1 MPELPEVQTVAD
13 HIKPDLIGKYIVGIE
28 PVWKKVLHNFTP
40 KDLSGKYQIQNV
52 SRRAKFIII
61 ELEDFLLAI
70 HLRMTGKLY
79 LLEQKQRPK
88 HSSAIVYLE
97 NSNNLIFED
106 TRKFGRIYMYKDL
119 SEINSRHGPEPLG
132 KEFTIEWLL
141 TNLKKKKR
149 NIKALL
155 LDQSFISG
163 LGNIYIDEIL
173 WESGIHPNSISCAI
187 PKTKVSRLHSAIQN
201 ILKEAIRQL
210 GTTFIS
216 FSFLNGRSGNYSN
229 ELKIF
234 GRQDKPCNICS
245 NAIKKIKVAGR
256 GTHVCTKCQKT
267 HKPKI

>member
-13 HIKPDLIGKYIVGIE
+13 HIKPDLIGKNVTGIE
-28 PVWKKVLHNFTP
+28 PVWKKVLHNFAQN
-40 KDLSGKYQIQNV
+40 DLTGKHKIKNV

-61 ELEDFLLAI
+61 EFKNFLLAV

-79 LLEQKQRPK
+79 ILDQDTLPK
-88 HSSAIVYLE
+88 HTSAVIHLE

-119 SEINSRHGPEPLG
+119 SEINSRHGPEPLE
-132 KEFTIEWLL
+132 KDFTREWLL
-141 TNLKKKKR
+141 LNLKKKKR

-155 LDQSFISG
+155 LDQSFVSG
-163 LGNIYIDEIL
+163 LGNIYVDESL
-173 WESGIHPNSISCAI
+173 WESGIHPNSISCVI
-187 PKTKVSRLHSAIQN
+187 PKEKIFKLHHAIQS
-201 ILKEAIRQL
+201 ILSEAIKQL

-234 GRQDKPCNICS
+234 GKQGEVCKNCGSI
-245 NAIKKIKVAGR
+245 IKKIKVAGR
-256 GTHVCTKCQKT
+256 GTHVCIKCQKT
-267 HKPKI
+267 HKPRK

>member
-141 TNLKKKKR
+141 TNLKRKKR

-187 PKTKVSRLHSAIQN
+187 PKTKVSRLHGAIQT

-234 GRQDKPCNICS
+234 GRQGLACNKCD
-245 NAIKKIKVAGR
+245 NTIKKLKVAGR
-256 GTHVCTKCQKT
+256 GTHVCTHCQKT
-267 HKPKI
+267 HKPKK

>member
-13 HIKPDLIGKYIVGIE
+13 HIKPDLIGKKVIGIE
-28 PVWKKVLHNFTP
+28 PIWKKVLHNFSA
-40 KDLSGKYQIQNV
+40 KDLKGKHKIKNV
-52 SRRAKFIII
+52 NRRAKFIII

-79 LLEQKQRPK
+79 VLNEKTLPK
-88 HSSAIVYLE
+88 HTSAVIHLE
-97 NSNNLIFED
+97 DSDNLIFED

-119 SEINSRHGPEPLG
+119 SEINTRHGPEPLG

-163 LGNIYIDEIL
+163 LGNIYVDESL

-187 PKTKVSRLHSAIQN
+187 PKTKVSRLHNAVQN
-201 ILKEAIRQL
+201 ILKEAIKQL

-216 FSFLNGRSGNYSN
+216 FSFLNGKSGNYSN

-234 GRQDKPCNICS
+234 GKQGELCKNCGSI
-245 NAIKKIKVAGR
+245 IKKIKVAGR

-267 HKPKI
+267 HKPRK

>member
-13 HIKPDLIGKYIVGIE
+13 YIKPDLIGKNILKIE
-28 PVWKKVLHNFTP
+28 PLWKKVLHNFNP
-40 KDLSGKYQIQNV
+40 KDLNGKHRIKNV

-61 ELEDFLLAI
+61 ELDNIILAI

-79 LLEQKQRPK
+79 LIKEKKLPK
-88 HSSAIVYLE
+88 HATAIIYLE

-119 SEINSRHGPEPLG
+119 TEINKTHGPEPL
-132 KEFTIEWLL
+132 EDNFTINWLL

-163 LGNIYIDEIL
+163 LGNIYVDESL
-173 WESGIHPNSISCAI
+173 WESGIHPNSISCSI
-187 PKTKVSRLHSAIQN
+187 PKSKILKLHNSIQN
-201 ILKEAIRQL
+201 ILREAIKQL
-210 GTTFIS
+210 GTTFIN
-216 FSFLNGRSGNYSN
+216 FSFLNGQSGNYSN

-234 GRQDKPCNICS
+234 GKQGQACKNCGS
-245 NAIKKIKVAGR
+245 TIKKIKVAGR
-256 GTHVCTKCQKT
+256 GTHICTRCQKT
-267 HKPKI
+267 HRPRK

>member
-187 PKTKVSRLHSAIQN
+187 PKTKVSRLYSAIQN

-267 HKPKI
+267 HKPKK

>member
-28 PVWKKVLHNFTP
+28 PVWKKVLHNFSA
-40 KDLSGKYQIQNV
+40 KDLKGKHKIENV

-61 ELEDFLLAI
+61 ELEKFLLAI

-79 LLEQKQRPK
+79 LSEQKSRPK
-88 HSSAIVYLE
+88 HTSAIVYLE
-97 NSNNLIFED
+97 NSKDLIFDD
-106 TRKFGRIYMYKDL
+106 TRKFGRIYLYNDL
-119 SEINSRHGPEPLG
+119 SEINERHGPEPLG

-141 TNLKKKKR
+141 TNLKRKKR

-187 PKTKVSRLHSAIQN
+187 PKTKVSRLHGAIQT

-234 GRQDKPCNICS
+234 GRQGLACNKCD
-245 NAIKKIKVAGR
+245 NTIKKLKVAGR
-256 GTHVCTKCQKT
+256 GTHVCTHCQKT
-267 HKPKI
+267 HKPKK

>member
-13 HIKPDLIGKYIVGIE
+13 HIKPDLVGKYIIGIE

-40 KDLSGKYQIQNV
+40 KNLTGKNQIRNV

-61 ELEDFLLAI
+61 ELDNFLLAI

-79 LLEQKQRPK
+79 LLEQGFRPK
-88 HSSAIVYLE
+88 HTSAVIFLE
-97 NSNNLIFED
+97 NSKDLIFED
-106 TRKFGRIYMYKDL
+106 TRKFGRIFLYKDL
-119 SEINSRHGPEPLG
+119 SEINKMHGPEPLG
-132 KEFTIEWLL
+132 KDFTYDWLL

-155 LDQSFISG
+155 LDQSFVSG
-163 LGNIYIDEIL
+163 LGNIYVDESL

-187 PKTKVSRLHSAIQN
+187 PKAKISKLHGAIQS
-201 ILKEAIRQL
+201 ILKESIRQL

-216 FSFLNGRSGNYSN
+216 FSFLNGRTGNYSN

-234 GRQDKPCNICS
+234 GRQGKSCPKCAS
-245 NAIKKIKVAGR
+245 KIKKIRVAGR
-256 GTHVCTKCQKT
+256 GTHVCTRCQKT
-267 HKPKI
+267 HKPRT

>member
-1 MPELPEVQTVAD
+1 
-13 HIKPDLIGKYIVGIE
+13 
-28 PVWKKVLHNFTP
+28 
-40 KDLSGKYQIQNV
+40 
-52 SRRAKFIII
+52 
-61 ELEDFLLAI
+61 
-70 HLRMTGKLY
+70 
-79 LLEQKQRPK
+79 
-88 HSSAIVYLE
+88 
-97 NSNNLIFED
+97 
-106 TRKFGRIYMYKDL
+106 MYKDL
-119 SEINSRHGPEPLG
+119 SEINTSHGPEPLG
-132 KEFTIEWLL
+132 KEFTSKWLL
-141 TNLKKKKR
+141 TNLRKKKR

-155 LDQSFISG
+155 LDQCFISG

-201 ILKEAIRQL
+201 ILKEAIKQL

-245 NAIKKIKVAGR
+245 NAIKKIKVSGR
-256 GTHVCTKCQKT
+256 GTHVCTKCQKI

>member
-13 HIKPDLIGKYIVGIE
+13 HIKPDLIGKKIIGIE
-28 PVWKKVLHNFTP
+28 PIWKKVLHNFSA
-40 KDLSGKYQIQNV
+40 KDLKGKHKIENV

-61 ELEDFLLAI
+61 ESENFLLAV

-79 LLEQKQRPK
+79 ILKEETLPK
-88 HSSAIVYLE
+88 HTSAIVYLE
-97 NSNNLIFED
+97 NSKDLIFED

-119 SEINSRHGPEPLG
+119 SEINTSHGLEPLG
-132 KEFTIEWLL
+132 KEFTSEWLL

-155 LDQSFISG
+155 LDQSFVSG
-163 LGNIYIDEIL
+163 LGNIYVDESL

-201 ILKEAIRQL
+201 ILKEAIKQL

-234 GRQDKPCNICS
+234 GRQDKLCNICS

-267 HKPKI
+267 HKPKK

>member
-13 HIKPDLIGKYIVGIE
+13 HIKPDLVGKNILGIE
-28 PVWKKVLHNFTP
+28 PVWEKVLHNFTP
-40 KDLSGKYQIQNV
+40 KNLTGKNQIRNV

-61 ELEDFLLAI
+61 ELDNFLLAI

-79 LLEQKQRPK
+79 LLEQGFRPK
-88 HSSAIVYLE
+88 HTSAVIFLE
-97 NSNNLIFED
+97 NSKDLIFED

-119 SEINSRHGPEPLG
+119 SEINKMHGPEPLG
-132 KEFTIEWLL
+132 KDFTYEWLL

-155 LDQSFISG
+155 LDQSFVSG
-163 LGNIYIDEIL
+163 LGNIYVDESL

-187 PKTKVSRLHSAIQN
+187 PKTKISKLHGSIQG
-201 ILKEAIRQL
+201 ILKESIRQL

-234 GRQDKPCNICS
+234 GRQSKSCPKCASI
-245 NAIKKIKVAGR
+245 IKKIRVAGR
-256 GTHVCTKCQKT
+256 GTHVCTRCQKT
-267 HKPKI
+267 HKPRT

>member
-13 HIKPDLIGKYIVGIE
+13 HIKPDLIGKKVIGIE
-28 PVWKKVLHNFTP
+28 PIWKKVLHNFSA
-40 KDLSGKYQIQNV
+40 KDLKGKHKIKNV
-52 SRRAKFIII
+52 NRRAKFIII

-79 LLEQKQRPK
+79 VLNEKTLPK
-88 HSSAIVYLE
+88 HTSAVIHLE
-97 NSNNLIFED
+97 NSDNLIFED

-119 SEINSRHGPEPLG
+119 SEINTSHGPEPLG

-163 LGNIYIDEIL
+163 LGNIYVDESL

-187 PKTKVSRLHSAIQN
+187 PKTKVSRLHNAIQN
-201 ILKEAIRQL
+201 ILKEAIKQL

-234 GRQDKPCNICS
+234 GKQGELCKNCGAI
-245 NAIKKIKVAGR
+245 IKKIKVAGR

-267 HKPKI
+267 HKPRK